1 MDTST
6 DNATNLCPNGN
17 LDVLARNNGSDLLLY
32 SRFAP
37 PINQIVEKASYPL
50 WCLIGFPGSILSMWI
65 WSRRSM
71 RRTGSPA
78 AAVYQSALGGVDLV
92 FFIVQLFWYLHM
104 AWQLRTLDRA
114 GVCEGFAIANYLIQ
128 YASPLLTLVF
138 TVERY
143 LAVCFPFKVGAR
155 NFGNSCRS
163 AIHIVIGSLFFC
175 GCLASVQGVFYT
187 VTDGNCGLRP
197 MFEISGTSEWLFYTV
212 WIMFTEMLIFGM
224 IPIICLILNL
234 LVIRELHKL
243 AKDDKEL
250 NREVYPQLINRQAI
264 THSSARVSTT
274 SSVFLPQLAAAISE
288 NTTRQSSTL
297 TLLCVS
303 FYLIFAH
310 FSVAVMV
317 LLYIILPMGDL
328 CMTDDQI
335 AHDPTWRR
343 HFRFFTV
350 RSLIESFGISHYAAK
365 FYIYLATSAAFREQ
379 CSKLFHCCG
388 HDTIDQLSNQD
399 PSSGLRFSGL
409 GNGGSTTISPLQP
422 TMGSSTFRFGS
433 SKLSVYVP
441 SKRWSVSSFGSR
453 NLYNDRKI
461 SYGGRQRPQAGISR
475 TVLNEIGE
483 RVQIR

>member
-1 MDTST
+1 MDTPT
-6 DNATNLCPNGN
+6 DNGTHVCPNGS

-50 WCLIGFPGSILSMWI
+50 WCIIGLPGSILSMYV

-92 FFIVQLFWYLHM
+92 FFVVQLFWYLHM
-104 AWQLRTLDRA
+104 AWQLRTLDRP

-128 YASPLLTLVF
+128 YASPMLTLVF

-143 LAVCFPFKVGAR
+143 IAVCFPFKV
-155 NFGNSCRS
+155 
-163 AIHIVIGSLFFC
+163 
-175 GCLASVQGVFYT
+175 
-187 VTDGNCGLRP
+187 
-197 MFEISGTSEWLFYTV
+197 
-212 WIMFTEMLIFGM
+212 EMLVFGM

-250 NREVYPQLINRQAI
+250 NRECYPTLIGRQARAQ
-264 THSSARVSTT
+264 SSARLSTT
-274 SSVFLPQLAAAISE
+274 SSVFLPQLAAAMADS
-288 NTTRQSSTL
+288 TTKQSSTL

-365 FYIYLATSAAFREQ
+365 FYIYLATSAAFRQQ
-379 CSKLFHCCG
+379 CSNLFHCYRQ
-388 HDTIDQLSNQD
+388 DTIDQLSNQE
-399 PSSGLRFSGL
+399 PSSGMRFSGL
-409 GNGGSTTISPLQP
+409 GNGGSTIFSATQP

-433 SKLSVYVP
+433 SRLSIYAP

-453 NLYNDRKI
+453 NLFNDRKV
-461 SYGGRQRPQAGISR
+461 SYCGRQRPQAGISR